1 MIRFIDIH
9 KSFGSRKVLD
19 GVSLDVDVGEVL
31 YIVGTSG
38 AGKSVLVKH
47 LIGLIRPDS
56 GRILLGDREITW
68 LSEAELN
75 PVRKQ
80 CAMVF
85 QNSTLFDA
93 MTVAENVAL
102 PFRKH
107 LKLNERDARIRA
119 LEKLDLVGMRHAAD
133 QMPGELGDGLKKRV
147 AIARA
152 LTLDPAYVI
161 FDEPT
166 TGLDPL
172 AAARV
177 DELIR
182 SLKTQANVTS
192 VVVSHDLRS
201 IFSVA
206 DRIAMLYQGRLR
218 IDGTPDDIRNSND
231 LVVRQF
237 FSGNPEGPME
247 TT

>member
-9 KSFGSRKVLD
+9 KRFGDRKVLD
-19 GVSLDVDVGEVL
+19 GVSLDVAEGQVL

-38 AGKSVLVKH
+38 AGKSVLVKQ
-47 LIGLIRPDS
+47 LIGLIRPDA
-56 GRILLGDREITW
+56 GRILLGGVDVTW
-68 LSEAELN
+68 LSEEALA
-75 PVRKQ
+75 PVRKK

-85 QNSTLFDA
+85 QHATLLDA
-93 MTVAENVAL
+93 MSVVDNVAL
-102 PFRKH
+102 PIRKH
-107 LKLNERDARIRA
+107 LRLRPAEARAMA
-119 LEKLDLVGMRHAAD
+119 LDKLDRVGMRHAAD
-133 QMPGELGDGLKKRV
+133 QLPGELGDGLKKRV

-166 TGLDPL
+166 TALDPI
-172 AAARV
+172 AAAQV
-177 DELIR
+177 DDLIR
-182 SLKTQANVTS
+182 NLRQEAGVTA

-206 DRIAMLYQGRLR
+206 DRVAMLYEGKVRF
-218 IDGTPDDIRNSND
+218 DGPPSAIRTSED
-231 LVVRQF
+231 PVVRQF
-237 FSGNPEGPME
+237 FAGDPDGPMV

>member
-1 MIRFIDIH
+1 VIRFIDIH
-9 KSFGSRKVLD
+9 KSFGTRKVLD

-56 GRILLGDREITW
+56 GRIMLGDQDVTW
-68 LSEAELN
+68 LSEEALY

-85 QNSTLFDA
+85 QHSTLFDA
-93 MTVAENVAL
+93 MTVVDNVAL

-107 LKLNERDARIRA
+107 LRLRERDARARA
-119 LEKLDLVGMRHAAD
+119 LDKLDLVGMRHAAD
-133 QMPGELGDGLKKRV
+133 QMPAELGDGLKKRV

-152 LTLDPAYVI
+152 LTLDPSYVI

-172 AAARV
+172 AAAQV
-177 DELIR
+177 DALIR
-182 SLKTQANVTS
+182 SLKHEAGVTS

-201 IFSVA
+201 IFGVA

-218 IDGTPDDIRNSND
+218 IDGTPKDVRNSND
-231 LVVRQF
+231 PVVRQF
-237 FSGNPEGPME
+237 FAGNPEGPME